1 MKFSYQAKTKQ
12 GELQSGV
19 VEAFSREAAIDVL
32 QRHGLIILKLNTE
45 SEAPTLTRRIRIF
58 ESIKKKEVVIFSRQ
72 LSTLF
77 SAKVPLVESLQIL
90 SSQAISPIFQEIV
103 MDIARELEGGMAL
116 SLAMSKYPKVFS
128 KFYVSVVKS
137 GEVSGKLEEVF
148 NYLAESLERQ
158 NNLSAKVLNS
168 LIYPAF
174 ILTVF
179 VGVIILMFVYVI
191 PKLKIMVEETG
202 QSFPLPT
209 RIIFG
214 VSDFIIVY
222 GPYILPLILIGGFFA
237 GRYFLNTQSGRL
249 IFDKF
254 KLKIPIFGELF
265 QKISISRFA
274 ESLGT
279 LISGGLPIM
288 QAIEV
293 TSDIVGNEYYRNI
306 FMQTA
311 QQVRKGFPISSVLK
325 LYPDIIPPMVAQMV
339 FVGEETGRL
348 EEIFKKTANF
358 YEQETSRMLDA
369 MVSLIEPMMIIM
381 LGGMVFILV
390 AAILMPIYNIAQGI

>member
-128 KFYVSVVKS
+128 KFYVSMVKS

-158 NNLSAKVLNS
+158 NNLSAKVFNS

-279 LISGGLPIM
+279 LISGGLPIV

-293 TSDIVGNEYYRNI
+293 TSDIVGNEYYKNI

-390 AAILMPIYNIAQGI
+390 AAILMPIYNIAQGF

>member
-128 KFYVSVVKS
+128 KFYVSMVKS

-158 NNLSAKVLNS
+158 NNLSAKVFNS

-279 LISGGLPIM
+279 LISGGLPIV

>member
-128 KFYVSVVKS
+128 KFYVSMVKS

-279 LISGGLPIM
+279 LISGGLPIV

-369 MVSLIEPMMIIM
+369 MVSLIEPLMIIM

>member
-128 KFYVSVVKS
+128 KFYVSMVKS

-279 LISGGLPIM
+279 LISGGLPIV

-293 TSDIVGNEYYRNI
+293 TSDIVGNEY
-306 FMQTA
+306 
-311 QQVRKGFPISSVLK
+311 
-325 LYPDIIPPMVAQMV
+325 
-339 FVGEETGRL
+339 
-348 EEIFKKTANF
+348 
-358 YEQETSRMLDA
+358 
-369 MVSLIEPMMIIM
+369 
-381 LGGMVFILV
+381 
-390 AAILMPIYNIAQGI
+390 

>member
-1 MKFSYQAKTKQ
+1 
-12 GELQSGV
+12 
-19 VEAFSREAAIDVL
+19 
-32 QRHGLIILKLNTE
+32 
-45 SEAPTLTRRIRIF
+45 
-58 ESIKKKEVVIFSRQ
+58 VVIFSRQ

-128 KFYVSVVKS
+128 KFYVSMVKS

-158 NNLSAKVLNS
+158 NNLSAKVFNS

-254 KLKIPIFGELF
+254 KLKIPIFGRRIVPKDF
-265 QKISISRFA
+265 HISFCGVFGDFDIRGFA
-274 ESLGT
+274 DCAG
-279 LISGGLPIM
+279 
-288 QAIEV
+288 
-293 TSDIVGNEYYRNI
+293 D
-306 FMQTA
+306 
-311 QQVRKGFPISSVLK
+311 
-325 LYPDIIPPMVAQMV
+325 
-339 FVGEETGRL
+339 
-348 EEIFKKTANF
+348 
-358 YEQETSRMLDA
+358 
-369 MVSLIEPMMIIM
+369 
-381 LGGMVFILV
+381 
-390 AAILMPIYNIAQGI
+390 

>member
-128 KFYVSVVKS
+128 KFYVSMVKS

-279 LISGGLPIM
+279 LISGGLPIV

>member
-128 KFYVSVVKS
+128 KFYVSMVKS

-158 NNLSAKVLNS
+158 NNLSAKVFNS

>member
-128 KFYVSVVKS
+128 KFYVSMVKS

>member
-128 KFYVSVVKS
+128 KFYVSMVKS

-158 NNLSAKVLNS
+158 NNLSAKVFNS

-279 LISGGLPIM
+279 LISGGLPIV

-390 AAILMPIYNIAQGI
+390 AAILMPIYNIAQGF

>member
-128 KFYVSVVKS
+128 KFYVSMVKS

-279 LISGGLPIM
+279 LISGGLPIV

-293 TSDIVGNEYYRNI
+293 TSDIVGNEYYKNI